1 MSWQARVLGAVAVVG
16 LLVAQ
21 PVSAQERGVGIAVRG
36 GGFNGLASL
45 NESGRDD
52 FKQVGYNVGGAVTV
66 DLHEYLALR
75 GDFTYAR
82 NELQH
87 DEIETGLELNR
98 YFYDAA
104 VQVQYPSA
112 SGWTPYAFVGAGGV
126 TLDPAD
132 SDEEAKTKLAGT
144 AGIGLGYT
152 IPGSGFGIFAEG
164 KSWLYEF
171 SELNGGLASFDRNQF
186 DVTWS
191 AGLSYRIPF
200 SSSAR

>member
-1 MSWQARVLGAVAVVG
+1 MSWHARVLGAIAVAG

-52 FKQVGYNVGGAVTV
+52 FKRVGYNVGGAVSV
-66 DLHEYLALR
+66 DLHEYVALR

-87 DEIETGLELNR
+87 DEIETGLELSR

-112 SGWTPYAFVGAGGV
+112 SGWTPYAFVGVGGV

-132 SDEEAKTKLAGT
+132 SDEESSTKPAGT
-144 AGIGLGYT
+144 AGLGLNYT
-152 IPGSGFGIFAEG
+152 IPGSGLGLFAEG
-164 KSWLYEF
+164 KGWLYEF

-200 SSSAR
+200 ASSAR